1 MALDEVFGPATRSVA
16 LNIPILGFIIP
27 NMGTKVRSAE
37 EVEPRRGGI
46 AGALFSKVQQSV
58 LGILFGNAHRS
69 FYVNEIIS
77 MANVG
82 AGAVHRELKRLELAG
97 LVTVN
102 RVGNQKHFQANSQS
116 PVFDEIQGL
125 VIKTCGLADVI
136 GEALSDVSGQIIA
149 AFVFGSVA
157 RGEDSGSS
165 DIDLMVLS
173 EDLSYADLFG
183 ALERA
188 TGRLGRTVNPTVY
201 SFEEFARRKDQG
213 NEFILKVL
221 EQPKIWIIG
230 GDRDLTIG

>member
-1 MALDEVFGPATRSVA
+1 
-16 LNIPILGFIIP
+16 
-27 NMGTKVRSAE
+27 MGTEVRVAE
-37 EVEPRRGGI
+37 NDEPRQGGI
-46 AGALFSKVQQSV
+46 AGAIFSKVQRRV

-97 LVTVN
+97 LVTVK
-102 RVGNQKHFQANSQS
+102 RVGNQKHLQANSQS
-116 PVFDEIQGL
+116 PVFEEIQGL

-136 GEALSDVSGQIIA
+136 SEALSHISSQVTA

-157 RGEDSGSS
+157 RGEDGGSS

-173 EDLSYADLFG
+173 EDLSYSDLFG
-183 ALERA
+183 ALEA
-188 TGRLGRTVNPTVY
+188 ASGRLGRTVNPTVY
-201 SFEEFARRKDQG
+201 SFEEFSRRKKQG
-213 NEFILKVL
+213 NDFILRVL

-230 GDRDLTIG
+230 GDGDLTIG

>member
-1 MALDEVFGPATRSVA
+1 
-16 LNIPILGFIIP
+16 
-27 NMGTKVRSAE
+27 MGTEVRVAE
-37 EVEPRRGGI
+37 NVEPRRGGI
-46 AGALFSKVQQSV
+46 AGALFSKVQRRV

-82 AGAVHRELKRLELAG
+82 AGAVHRELRRLEQVG
-97 LVTVN
+97 LVTVK
-102 RVGNQKHFQANSQS
+102 RVGNQKHFQANSHS
-116 PVFDEIQGL
+116 PVFEEIQGL

-136 GEALSDVSGQIIA
+136 GEALSHISTQITA

-157 RGEDSGSS
+157 RGEDAASS

-183 ALERA
+183 ALEA
-188 TGRLGRTVNPTVY
+188 ASGRLGRAVNPTVY
-201 SFEEFARRKDQG
+201 SFEEFSRRKNQG
-213 NEFILKVL
+213 NQFILKVL

-230 GDRDLTIG
+230 GDGDLTVG